1 MVAGVGT
8 GARVRG
14 GARRGE
20 GAILPGGLHPHNLWA
35 AGRPLAPGHTK
46 PATIA
51 PMKTLVFAGSTRT
64 HSYNRRLAHVAADLA
79 RAAGAEVTHLEL
91 ADFDIPLYNA
101 ELEARGTPADVLR
114 LKEAMDSHPAW
125 IVCSP
130 EYNGSYTGLLKNTL
144 DWCSRPNPAD
154 RARSGGAVYAG
165 RAAAVVGSS
174 PGALGGMRVLFHVRD
189 VLGYLGMQVIPQ
201 QLAVGKAGE
210 AVGADGRLRD
220 AAQQGMLETLA
231 AALVD
236 TARRL
241 RG

>member
-1 MVAGVGT
+1 
-8 GARVRG
+8 
-14 GARRGE
+14 
-20 GAILPGGLHPHNLWA
+20 
-35 AGRPLAPGHTK
+35 
-46 PATIA
+46 
-51 PMKTLVFAGSTRT
+51 MKQPRIVVMAGS
-64 HSYNRRLAHVAADLA
+64 RRREALSRRVAQACA
-79 RAAGAEVTHLEL
+79 QAVREAGAEVEL
-91 ADFDIPLYNA
+91 VDLGDYPAPLYDGD
-101 ELEARGTPADVLR
+101 LEAAAGLPEGVVRLQRVLHASDG
-114 LKEAMDSHPAW
+114 LL
-125 IVCSP
+125 VVNP
-130 EYNGSYTGLLKNTL
+130 EYNGSLTPLLKNTL

-154 RARSGGAVYAG
+154 PERSGGKVYAG

-210 AVGADGRLRD
+210 AVGAEGRLLD
-220 AAQQGMLETLA
+220 AAQQGMLEGLA